1 MLRNLIEY
9 FRQQIKI
16 VNALGCKPDETVGL
30 TGQENVTLYKKIAY
44 VSLLDCFA
52 SIRFSKLAYPELF
65 KKNNIRFT
73 RFLEECGEWEVGG
86 LISLD
91 FLRDRLPKA
100 STNGRLSKYIRQQL
114 ANLGNNFGDTI
125 CAKDVDE
132 SQAKLLALAS
142 TQAEEEA
149 ISHCQHYSIMYRYR
163 NNLVHQ
169 ARRPGGAAESM
180 SQNQAEACYHTYA
193 GDSAMY
199 LLYPLGLFRRLCE
212 SSLEKL
218 EKYLGENKLN
228 PNELE
233 DDPRCF

>member
-1 MLRNLIEY
+1 MLGNFIEY
-9 FRQQIKI
+9 FRKQIKV
-16 VNALGCKPDETVGL
+16 VNALGCAPDEIVGL
-30 TGQENVTLYKKIAY
+30 TGRENVTLYKKIAY

-52 SIRFSKLAYPELF
+52 SVRFNRHAYSQLF

-73 RFLEECGEWEVGG
+73 RFLEECGDWEVGG

-100 STNGRLSKYIRQQL
+100 STNGRLSKYISQKL
-114 ANLGNNFGDTI
+114 SNLGNEFGDTI

-132 SQAKLLALAS
+132 SPAKLLALAS
-142 TQAEEEA
+142 TEAEEEA
-149 ISHCQHYSIMYRYR
+149 ILHCQHYSIMYRYR

-169 ARRPGGAAESM
+169 ARRPGGAAEFM
-180 SQNQAEACYHTYA
+180 SQDQTEACYHNYA
-193 GDSAMY
+193 GDPAMY

-218 EKYLGENKLN
+218 ERYLEENKLDPHN
-228 PNELE
+228 LE
-233 DDPRCF
+233 DDPKCF